1 MPQTRSKGWQLTLTH
16 PTTGRTISPDVL
28 DNPEFDPSLNSLVTA
43 RIPVR
48 KSEDLLEWP
57 SGTEVEL
64 RLDGREQP
72 LDEVVDFEQ
81 ESDRTIIV
89 AEGGLEL
96 DNRVRTEYQEERR
109 HIAAA
114 EIIEQET
121 PYAADVDTP
130 QTATQEGV
138 VLQEATTTEEFE
150 ELLIEEI
157 PSTEPIN
164 ISNNEVTAYDTG
176 FVIEGENADSINQ
189 TFGSDTDDVFSGG
202 EAEAFAGQG
211 DGVEFNFT
219 TEYTIP
225 AGECILAVRQR
236 STADE
241 GTSAE
246 DRHIG
251 QFYFDND
258 AVGARFAF
266 ATIDN
271 INWYTITL
279 DFEVS
284 AGTHTFGVEIDEDG
298 GAEAGDAQVDVMAAV
313 DSRQNPVFDNEVHEP
328 SGYLDGPETKP
339 KTVELEFGDATTPFT
354 FTQATSS
361 LAIDNTDEEQSISL
375 SIDRGG
381 NFETSNNTDS
391 ITLEDIITPTVRT
404 RFTLS
409 NYSSEGAREQTPR
422 FGYDFQIVSS
432 YELAVDISQESLLI
446 DQTYDNNVES
456 VLNEI
461 AGDEYIW
468 SYRLENGTPTVA
480 WSQPGQREASS
491 DPDIDAE
498 VRVSKNIKTW
508 DAVTI
513 KGSSQSVSGER
524 FDGSTT
530 YQSLNRENIVP
541 GSESVSELDGDTDF
555 RRGEDYEMR
564 YNDGEIRIL
573 GSGDMDGGT
582 EYEIDYR
589 FEVEGTHPP
598 DYEGS
603 NELVETISG
612 VVSDRQ
618 AQQLAYTILEIDP
631 GVRFPSYS
639 ADVLLPRGDLFD
651 PLEALSLEQLQLPE
665 EATPIEIREQP
676 QRTPQGLSL
685 RLGAKDPLSGLNRLS
700 NQLQSVSRR
709 S

>member
-16 PTTGRTISPDVL
+16 PTTGRSISPDVL
-28 DNPEFDPSLNSLVTA
+28 DNLEFDPSLNSLVTA

-48 KSEDLLEWP
+48 KSEVLLEWA

-64 RLDGREQP
+64 RLNGREQP

-81 ESDRTIIV
+81 EADQTTIV
-89 AEGGLEL
+89 AEGGIEL

-109 HIAAA
+109 HIAAT

-121 PYAADVDTP
+121 PYTADVDTP
-130 QTATQEGV
+130 EFVGQENV
-138 VLQEATTTEEFE
+138 RLQEATTTLDFE
-150 ELLIEEI
+150 DLALEIEE
-157 PSTEPIN
+157 TDPIDFSGDS
-164 ISNNEVTAYDTG
+164 ITAYSTA
-176 FVIEGENADSINQ
+176 FVVEGENADTIGS
-189 TFGSDTDDVFSGG
+189 TFGGVSNDIFSGG
-202 EAEAFAGQG
+202 EAEAFGGDG
-211 DGVEFNFT
+211 DGVEFTFT
-219 TEYTIP
+219 NEYTIP
-225 AGECILAVRQR
+225 AGECTIAVRQR

-241 GTSAE
+241 GTSAQ
-246 DRHIG
+246 DRHLG
-251 QFYFDND
+251 QFYFDD
-258 AVGARFAF
+258 VAVGSRFAF
-266 ATIDN
+266 ATVDN
-271 INWYTITL
+271 INWRTFTL
-279 DFEVS
+279 DFDVEPGS
-284 AGTHTFGVEIDEDG
+284 HTFGVEIDESG
-298 GAEAGDAQVDVMAAV
+298 GAEAGDAQVDVLAV
-313 DSRQNPVFDNEVHEP
+313 ADSRENPQFDNEVHEP
-328 SGYLDGPETKP
+328 SGYLDGPETKA
-339 KTVELEFGDATTPFT
+339 KSIEIEFRDSTTPFIFET
-354 FTQATSS
+354 ITGAVE
-361 LAIDNTDEEQSISL
+361 IDNTENNQSVSL
-375 SIDRGG
+375 STDRGSS
-381 NFETSNNTDS
+381 FSTESNTNS
-391 ITLEDIITPTVRT
+391 ITLTEQQTATVRFKT
-404 RFTLS
+404 TIS
-409 NYSSEGAREQTPR
+409 NHSPQGAREQTPR
-422 FGYDFQIVSS
+422 FGYASQTIDSFSIT
-432 YELAVDISQESLLI
+432 ADIRQESLLI
-446 DQTYDNNVES
+446 DQTYDNSVDS

-468 SYRLENGTPTVA
+468 SYRLENGTGTVA

-530 YQSLNRENIVP
+530 YQSLNRENIVS

-573 GSGDMDGGT
+573 DSGDMSSGT

-612 VVSDRQ
+612 VVSERQ

-651 PLEALSLEQLQLPE
+651 PLEALSLEQLNLPD

-676 QRTPQGLSL
+676 QRTPQGLAL
-685 RLGAKDPLSGLNRLS
+685 RLGAKDPLEGLNRLS
-700 NQLQSVSRR
+700 KQLQSVSRR